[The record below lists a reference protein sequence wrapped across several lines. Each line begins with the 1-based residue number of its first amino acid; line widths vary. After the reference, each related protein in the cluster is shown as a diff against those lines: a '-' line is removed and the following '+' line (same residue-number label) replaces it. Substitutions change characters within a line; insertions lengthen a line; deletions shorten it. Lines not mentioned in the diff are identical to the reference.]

1 MNIVIR
7 YISFCIIAILCNLA
21 IQRLFLSP
29 NVGTNFFNA
38 LVAGT
43 FVGLLVKYFLD
54 RRYIFKDFVNDSDNS
69 FKQFF
74 IYSLN
79 GIITT
84 LVFWFSETLFYLINN
99 SHFFREV
106 GAIIGLTIGYIL
118 KYRLDKKYVFRST
131 K

>member
-1 MNIVIR
+1 MSLGI
-7 YISFCIIAILCNLA
+7 FHFALLQFFCNLA
-21 IQRLFLSP
+21 IQRLFLSH
-29 NVGTNFFNA
+29 NIGANFFNA
-38 LVAGT
+38 LIAGT
-43 FVGLLVKYFLD
+43 FIGLLVKYFLD

-74 IYSLN
+74 IYSVN
-79 GIITT
+79 GILTT

-118 KYRLDKKYVFRST
+118 KYRLDKKYVFKSM